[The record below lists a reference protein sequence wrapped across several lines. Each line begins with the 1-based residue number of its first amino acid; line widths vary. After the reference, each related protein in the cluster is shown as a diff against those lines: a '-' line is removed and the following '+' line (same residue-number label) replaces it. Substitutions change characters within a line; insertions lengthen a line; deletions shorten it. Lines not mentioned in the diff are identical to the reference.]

1 MNKLIFTLL
10 LLLGVAGLFAQQPAN
25 KPKQDTTTKNA
36 PAWNGGTPAK
46 GTTNPGQPSPG
57 ANSGGAWSSSPSSGI
72 TGRIYGVL
80 MDSSSRQPVE
90 FATVVLINAQT
101 QKQIDGVVTDEKG
114 AFKFPEVSLGKYD
127 LTFSFIGY
135 RSKSIKGITLTPQK
149 PDYNAGNFMFATES
163 VSLNTVEV
171 VGQQA
176 VMENKID
183 KFVYNADKDIT
194 TSVGDAAD
202 VLQRVPLLAVDGDG
216 NLSLRGSSNLQIL
229 INGKPSALFS
239 SGNVGDALKSIPADQ
254 IKSVEVITNPSAK
267 YDGEGS
273 AGIINII
280 TKKKSAEGFTGTI
293 SASGGTRSNNANLS
307 LNYQRG
313 RFGLNFN
320 GGSFYTPPR
329 PSRSTFL
336 REDFLSTGTRTLDQ
350 ETNGNSSYYGP
361 RGTLGMN
368 YEFNAYNSINSSLT
382 FNGFGQIQDNTT
394 EALFLDPAAN
404 FRQEYT
410 RVSEANSLR
419 GGFDWNSDYRR
430 TFKTP
435 EQELVFSFQLTGQ
448 NSFTKNSLIQS
459 GNDPSLL
466 RDEKNDNRGINLETT
481 LQLDYAHPFSKKVK
495 LETGIKGVMRD
506 IDSDFSYSA
515 LDQSTQQYVTDP
527 QRSDLFLYD
536 QDVLAAYVSF
546 NVKLAERW
554 GLIAGTRYERTD
566 IAGKYRNE
574 ERVPFSSDYDNFL
587 PSIILSHNLKKPG
600 SSIKLSYANRIQ
612 RPSLRFVNPYIEL
625 TDPRD
630 ITVGTPLLL
639 PEQTNQLE
647 LNYNTFLKGG
657 AVINAGIFTRF
668 TNAIIE
674 PFTIVVNDADN
685 IPAEQVALINSI
697 EPFLGQIDDG
707 ISITTYQNIGK
718 STTIG
723 FNFFSSVTI
732 KKIQLRGGATVS
744 HYTGEGIL
752 GGERVSNSGIVWNG
766 NMNFNWTISK
776 TLRFEANGFY
786 LSPRVG
792 IQGVRSAYTR
802 STFGIRKEIW
812 KKKGSIGIVAIQP
825 FKRDVTFPTRLESA
839 TFRQNSQYSF
849 AQRSYGLSFSYRFG
863 KLDFNKAPKTRN
875 SKIKNDDLKDSGESS
890 GF

>member
-1 MNKLIFTLL
+1 MKKIISTQLL
-10 LLLGVAGLFAQQPAN
+10 LLSIVALSAQQPLT
-25 KPKQDTTTKNA
+25 KPAQDTTKKPGQQWQGQRPAQTGAQPGQA
-36 PAWNGGTPAK
+36 PAAGGPPAAWQAQ
-46 GTTNPGQPSPG
+46 GPS
-57 ANSGGAWSSSPSSGI
+57 I
-72 TGRIYGVL
+72 TGRIAGVL
-80 MDSSSRQPVE
+80 LDSSSRQPVE
-90 FATVVLINAQT
+90 FATVVLINAQS
-101 QKQIDGVVTDEKG
+101 QKQLDGVVTDDKG
-114 AFKFPEVSLGKYD
+114 IFKFPEVTLGKYD
-127 LTFSFIGY
+127 LVVSFIGY
-135 RSKSIKGITLTPQK
+135 RSKTLKGITLTPQK
-149 PDYNAGNFMFATES
+149 PDYSTGNFFLAAES
-163 VSLNTVEV
+163 VNLATVEV

-194 TSVGDAAD
+194 SSVGDASD

-239 SGNVGDALKSIPADQ
+239 GGNVGDALKSIPADQ

-273 AGIINII
+273 AGIVNII
-280 TKKKSAEGFTGTI
+280 TKKKSAEGFTGTV

-329 PSRSTFL
+329 SSSSTFL

-350 ETNGNSSYYGP
+350 VTNGNSSYYGP

-368 YEFNAYNSINSSLT
+368 YDINAYNSINSSLT
-382 FNGFGQIQDNTT
+382 FNGFGQISDNTT
-394 EALFLDPAAN
+394 AALFLDPASN

-410 RVSEANSLR
+410 RVAEANSLR

-435 EQELVFSFQLTGQ
+435 EQELSFSIQLTGQ
-448 NSFTKNSLIQS
+448 NSLTKNTLSQE

-466 RDEKNDNRGINLETT
+466 RNEKNDNRGINLETT

-495 LETGIKGVMRD
+495 LETGIKGVLRD

-515 LDQSTQQYVTDP
+515 YNQDNQQYVTDP
-527 QRSDLFLYD
+527 QRSDVFLYD
-536 QDVLAAYVSF
+536 QNVLAGYASF
-546 NVKLAERW
+546 NIKLGEKW
-554 GLIAGTRYERTD
+554 GIIAGTRYERTD
-566 IAGKYRNE
+566 IAGKYQNQ
-574 ERVPFSSDYDNFL
+574 ERVPFASDYDNFL
-587 PSIILSHNLKKPG
+587 PSIIINRNLKKPG
-600 SSIKLSYANRIQ
+600 SSVKLSYANRIQ

-630 ITVGTPLLL
+630 ITVGTPLLF
-639 PEQTNQLE
+639 PEQTDQLE
-647 LNYNTFLKGG
+647 FNYNTFLKGG
-657 AVINAGIFTRF
+657 TVINAGIFTRF

-674 PFTIVVNDADN
+674 PFTIVINDTDN
-685 IPAEQVALINSI
+685 IPAEQEALINSI
-697 EPFLGQIDDG
+697 KPFLGQIDDG

-732 KKIQLRGGATVS
+732 KKVQFRGGATVS

-752 GGERVSNSGIVWNG
+752 AGERVSNSGIVWNG
-766 NMNFNWTISK
+766 NLNFTWTMSK
-776 TLRFEANGFY
+776 SLKFEANGFY

-802 STFGIRKEIW
+802 SSFGIRKEIW
-812 KKKGSIGIVAIQP
+812 KKKGSIGIVAVQP
-825 FKRDVTFPTRLESA
+825 FQRDVRFPTRLEGA
-839 TFRQNSQYSF
+839 TFRQTSEYAF

-863 KLDFNKAPKTRN
+863 KLDFNKAPRQRN
-875 SKIKNDDLKDSGESS
+875 TKIKNDDLKDSGENS

>member
-1 MNKLIFTLL
+1 MKKSIFTLL
-10 LLLGVAGLFAQQPAN
+10 FFGLGAMLFAQQPAA
-25 KPKQDTTTKNA
+25 KPAQDTTKKTSQQW
-36 PAWNGGTPAK
+36 PGQTPGTPAK
-46 GTTNPGQPSPG
+46 AQPPAMGGGQP
-57 ANSGGAWSSSPSSGI
+57 GAWQQPSQGI
-72 TGRIYGVL
+72 TGRIFGIL
-80 MDSSSRQPVE
+80 IDSSSRQPVE
-90 FATVVLINAQT
+90 FATVVLTNAQT

-114 AFKFPEVSLGKYD
+114 AFKFPEVVLGKYD
-127 LTFSFIGY
+127 LGFSFIGY
-135 RSKSIKGITLTPQK
+135 RTKSIKGITLTPQK
-149 PDYNAGNFMFATES
+149 PDYNAGNFMLAAES
-163 VSLNTVEV
+163 VNLGTVEV

-194 TSVGDAAD
+194 TSIGDASE

-216 NLSLRGSSNLQIL
+216 NLSLRGSSNVQIL

-280 TKKKSAEGFTGTI
+280 TKKKSAEGFTGTV

-307 LNYQRG
+307 LNYQKG
-313 RFGLNFN
+313 RFGLNFT
-320 GGSFYTPPR
+320 GGTFYTPPR
-329 PSRSTFL
+329 PSSSTFL
-336 REDFLSTGTRTLDQ
+336 REDFLSTGIRTLDQ

-368 YEFNAYNSINSSLT
+368 YEFNAYNSINSALT

-394 EALFLDPAAN
+394 DALFLDPASG

-448 NSFTKNSLIQS
+448 NSFTKNSLNQS
-459 GNDPSLL
+459 GSDASLL
-466 RDEKNDNRGINLETT
+466 RDEKNDNRGINLEST

-495 LETGIKGVMRD
+495 LETGLKGVMRD
-506 IDSDFSYSA
+506 IDSDFSYSK
-515 LDQSTQQYVTDP
+515 LDQSSQQYVKDP

-536 QDVLAAYVSF
+536 QNVLAAYASF
-546 NVKLAERW
+546 NVKLGEKW

-566 IAGKYRNE
+566 IAGKYRNA

-587 PSIILSHNLKKPG
+587 PSVILSHNLKKPG

-630 ITVGTPLLL
+630 ITVGTPLLF
-639 PEQTNQLE
+639 PEQTDQLE
-647 LNYNTFLKGG
+647 LNYNTFFKGG
-657 AVINAGIFTRF
+657 AVFNAGIFTRF
-668 TNAIIE
+668 TNSIIE
-674 PFTIVVNDADN
+674 PFTIVINDADN
-685 IPAEQVALINSI
+685 IPAEQAALINSI
-697 EPFLGQIDDG
+697 KPFLGQIDDG

-723 FNFFSSVTI
+723 FNVFSSVTI

-744 HYTGEGIL
+744 HYTGEGLL
-752 GGERVSNSGIVWNG
+752 GGERVSNSGVVWNG
-766 NMNFNWTISK
+766 NLNLNWNVSK

-802 STFGIRKEIW
+802 SQFGIRKEIW
-812 KKKGSIGIVAIQP
+812 KKKGSIGIVAVQP

-839 TFRQNSQYSF
+839 SFRQTSSYSF

-875 SKIKNDDLKDSGESS
+875 SKIKNDDLKDSGENS